1 MYLSYKIISY
11 IFFLGFLFSLSFI
24 AYLLIKGKSETG
36 KQAFVL
42 MCVFLPVIP
51 LLIGSLIFSGKA
63 FSVYKQ
69 AEISQNRVF
78 DKCGVFYGMGDGHS
92 IKHGAHKDSYVVFI
106 FDDGSFHQ
114 AGDYEVIQKA
124 KLFNKGVKVCVKYI
138 YAPSVFNNTS
148 GFYNKNIIVID
159 VNKRAKVGFL

>member
-1 MYLSYKIISY
+1 MYLIYKIISY
-11 IFFLGFLFSLSFI
+11 MFFLGFLFSLSFI

-42 MCVFLPVIP
+42 MCVFVPVVP
-51 LLIGSLIFSGKA
+51 LFICSLIFSGKA

-69 AEISQNRVF
+69 AEISQSRVF
-78 DKCGVFYGMGDGHS
+78 DKCGVFAGMADGRS
-92 IKHGAHKDSYVVFI
+92 IKHGAPKDAYANFI

-114 AGDYEVIQKA
+114 AGNYEVIQKA

-138 YAPSVFNNTS
+138 NAPSVFNNTS
-148 GFYNKNIIVID
+148 GFYKKNIIVID
-159 VNKRAKVGFL
+159 VNKLSSRLQ